1 MSTQAELDTYTQYYS
16 VTEPSEDEHVLV
28 KFTEQ
33 GDGFFVGQLQ
43 EYKKMRA
50 MMNFCDVTKK
60 RRQANLNKLVPLD
73 KMMVARVESVDVDA
87 QICQLSLAYLDEG
100 VKDSDPGTLQE
111 KLLASLFQENKQME
125 SFMKSMS
132 ILHKYDYHEIWTKFV
147 HSIDRH
153 RREYNQE
160 ENEDDDVTIWK
171 YFNDNIDDLDKWVQ
185 ESGLDETFSKRVLEL
200 HKKKTFKKDQPLLT
214 RFGIISLGGVDA
226 TKQLLTRA
234 FADIDYNFSC
244 EYESTPYYMFRSTT
258 NDSSKEDHQ
267 KIITFLQTEGQKQEP
282 KIFVEVKFVGENTIP
297 K

>member
-1 MSTQAELDTYTQYYS
+1 MSAQAELLNTNTQYYS

-43 EYKKMRA
+43 EYNCRA
-50 MMNFCDVTKK
+50 MMNNSDVTKK
-60 RRQANLNKLVPLD
+60 RRPNLNKLVPLD

-87 QICQLSLAYLDEG
+87 RICQLSLAYLDEG
-100 VKDSDPGTLQE
+100 VKDSDSGNLQE
-111 KLLASLFQENKQME
+111 KLLASFQENKQME

-147 HSIDRH
+147 HPIDHH

-160 ENEDDDVTIWK
+160 ENEDDDVSIWK
-171 YFNDNIDDLDKWVQ
+171 YFNDNIDDLGKWVQ
-185 ESGLDETFSKRVLEL
+185 ESGLDETFGKRVLEL

>member
-1 MSTQAELDTYTQYYS
+1 MSAQAELLNTNTQYYS
-16 VTEPSEDEHVLV
+16 VTEPSEGELVLV

-43 EYKKMRA
+43 EYNCRA
-50 MMNFCDVTKK
+50 MMNNSDVTKK
-60 RRQANLNKLVPLD
+60 RRPNLNKLVPLD

-87 QICQLSLAYLDEG
+87 RICQLSLAYLDEG
-100 VKDSDPGTLQE
+100 VKDSDSGNLQE
-111 KLLASLFQENKQME
+111 KLLASFQENKQME

-147 HSIDRH
+147 HPIDHH

-160 ENEDDDVTIWK
+160 ENEDDDVSIWK
-171 YFNDNIDDLDKWVQ
+171 YFNDNIDDLGKWVQ
-185 ESGLDETFSKRVLEL
+185 ESGLDETFGKRVLEL

-214 RFGIISLGGVDA
+214 RFGIISFGGVEA

>member
-1 MSTQAELDTYTQYYS
+1 MSTQAEMDTYTQYYS
-16 VTEPSEDEHVLV
+16 VTEPSEGEHVLV

-43 EYKKMRA
+43 EYNCTA
-50 MMNFCDVTKK
+50 MMNNSDVTKK
-60 RRQANLNKLVPLD
+60 RRQANLNNLVPLN

-87 QICQLSLAYLDEG
+87 RICQLSLAYLNEG
-100 VKDSDPGTLQE
+100 VKDSDSGTLQE
-111 KLLASLFQENKQME
+111 KLLALFQENKQME

-132 ILHKYDYHEIWTKFV
+132 ILHKYNYHEIWTKFV
-147 HSIDRH
+147 HLIDRH

-160 ENEDDDVTIWK
+160 ENEDDDVSIWK
-171 YFNDNIDDLDKWVQ
+171 YFNDNIDDLDEWVE
-185 ESGLDETFSKRVLEL
+185 ESGLDETFGERVLEL

-214 RFGIISLGGVDA
+214 RFGIISFGGVEA

-234 FADIDYNFSC
+234 FSDIDFKFSC

-258 NDSSKEDHQ
+258 TDSSKEDHQ
-267 KIITFLQTEGQKQEP
+267 RIVTFLQTEGQKQDP
-282 KIFVEVKFVGENTIP
+282 KIFVEVKFIGENVIP

>member
-1 MSTQAELDTYTQYYS
+1 MSAQAELLNTNTQYYS
-16 VTEPSEDEHVLV
+16 VTEPSEGELVLV

-43 EYKKMRA
+43 EYNCRA
-50 MMNFCDVTKK
+50 MMNNSDVTKK
-60 RRQANLNKLVPLD
+60 RRPNLNKLVPLD

-87 QICQLSLAYLDEG
+87 RICQLSLAYLDEG
-100 VKDSDPGTLQE
+100 VKDSDSGNLQE
-111 KLLASLFQENKQME
+111 KLLASFQENKQME

-147 HSIDRH
+147 HPIDHH

-160 ENEDDDVTIWK
+160 ENEDDDVSIWK
-171 YFNDNIDDLDKWVQ
+171 YFNDNIDDLGKWVQ
-185 ESGLDETFSKRVLEL
+185 ESGLDETFGKRVLEL

-214 RFGIISLGGVDA
+214 RFGIISFGGVEA

-234 FADIDYNFSC
+234 FADIDYKFSC

-267 KIITFLQTEGQKQEP
+267 KIITFLQTEGQRQEP

>member
-1 MSTQAELDTYTQYYS
+1 MSAQAELLNTNTQYYS

-43 EYKKMRA
+43 EYNCRA
-50 MMNFCDVTKK
+50 MMNNSDVTKK
-60 RRQANLNKLVPLD
+60 RRPNLNKLVPLD

-87 QICQLSLAYLDEG
+87 RICQLSLAYLDEG
-100 VKDSDPGTLQE
+100 VKDSDSGNLQE
-111 KLLASLFQENKQME
+111 KLLASFQENKQME

-147 HSIDRH
+147 HPIDHH

-160 ENEDDDVTIWK
+160 ENEDDDVSIWK
-171 YFNDNIDDLDKWVQ
+171 YFNDNIDDLGKWVQ
-185 ESGLDETFSKRVLEL
+185 ESGLDETFGKRVLEL

-214 RFGIISLGGVDA
+214 RFGIISFGGVEA

-234 FADIDYNFSC
+234 FADIDYKFSC

-267 KIITFLQTEGQKQEP
+267 KIITFLQTEGQRQEP

>member
-1 MSTQAELDTYTQYYS
+1 MSAQAELLNTNTQYYS
-16 VTEPSEDEHVLV
+16 VTEPSEGELVLV

-43 EYKKMRA
+43 EYNCRA
-50 MMNFCDVTKK
+50 MMNNSDVTKK
-60 RRQANLNKLVPLD
+60 RRPNLNKLVPLD

-87 QICQLSLAYLDEG
+87 RICQLSLAYLDEG
-100 VKDSDPGTLQE
+100 VKDSDSGNLQE
-111 KLLASLFQENKQME
+111 KLLASFQENKQME

-147 HSIDRH
+147 HPIDHH

-160 ENEDDDVTIWK
+160 ENEDDDVSIWK
-171 YFNDNIDDLDKWVQ
+171 YFNDNIDDLGKWVQ
-185 ESGLDETFSKRVLEL
+185 ESGLDETFGKRVLEL